1 MRLIVF
7 DTILVKKFDTTI
19 HLISRENERY
29 LKMGCSLLP
38 RHAVLDTFR
47 MDADA
52 PNASSEWFSTIY
64 GDPKTSGLGLIS
76 SGLGQLPNGSLLYMD
91 IPRQS
96 IFVDLTWLMMLHDPL
111 KYDFDRG

>member
-1 MRLIVF
+1 
-7 DTILVKKFDTTI
+7 
-19 HLISRENERY
+19 
-29 LKMGCSLLP
+29 MGCNLLP
-38 RHAVLDTFR
+38 RHAVLVTFR
-47 MDADA
+47 MNADA

-96 IFVDLTWLMMLHDPL
+96 IFVDLAWLMMLHDPL
-111 KYDFDRG
+111 KYDFDRGRFFHHEFESSWVIQTREYRGTHDSV